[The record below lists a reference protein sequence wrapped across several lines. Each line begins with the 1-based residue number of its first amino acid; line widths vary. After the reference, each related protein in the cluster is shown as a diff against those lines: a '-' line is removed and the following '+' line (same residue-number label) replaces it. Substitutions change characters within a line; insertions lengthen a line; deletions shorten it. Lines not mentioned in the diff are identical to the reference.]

1 MCVLCGGQKEED
13 YISTVV
19 FLKTLFYAAADLAF
33 SFEFGLDLCAR
44 AAALNE
50 NKSWL
55 CNEPITSVSSG
66 PVHRRVKVDPEF
78 DY

>member
-19 FLKTLFYAAADLAF
+19 FLKTLFYAAADLVF

-44 AAALNE
+44 AAALKMRTNHGCVM
-50 NKSWL
+50 NQ
-55 CNEPITSVSSG
+55 
-66 PVHRRVKVDPEF
+66 
-78 DY
+78 